1 MKKLLLLA
9 FLFFQCVTYA
19 QVFSGPESVEY
30 DAANSRWLVGQRNS
44 GKVLIL
50 NPANGG
56 LTELCTGMTAGPY
69 GIEILGNVLYC
80 CDGSRVRGF
89 DLTSGAAVF
98 SVNLGATF
106 LNGITSDGVD
116 NLFITDY
123 SAKKIYRVNVA
134 TGTFNIMA
142 TTVKS
147 PNGIIYD
154 GANNRCVFVTW
165 GSSAPVQAMS
175 LADSTISTLIT
186 TTLSN
191 CDGITRDLSGNY
203 YISAW
208 GTSSLNKTDNTFS
221 YNPTPVMTGL
231 SSPADLGSSAAGDSV
246 GIPNSGSANNVV
258 FHPISTSSGIS
269 EHNQTEAN
277 YFPNP
282 ASDRITITLDKP
294 IINGRVELIDSSG
307 KTVSEA
313 KANGNIFFIEK
324 GKLPA
329 GNYSVKISEKG
340 KQIYTNKIIFQ

>member
-1 MKKLLLLA
+1 MKKLLFLALL
-9 FLFFQCVTYA
+9 FSQCISYA
-19 QVFSGPESVEY
+19 QTFSGPESVEY
-30 DAANSRWLVGQRNS
+30 DVANSRWLVGQRTS

-50 NPANGG
+50 NPASGG

-98 SVNLGATF
+98 SVNLAATF

-116 NLFITDY
+116 NLFVTDY
-123 SAKKIYRVNVA
+123 SAKKIYRVNVV
-134 TGTFNIMA
+134 TSTFNQMA

-175 LADSTISTLIT
+175 LVDSTISTLIT

-208 GTSSLNKTDNTFS
+208 GTSSLNKTDNIFS

-231 SSPADLGSSAAGDSV
+231 SSPADLGISAAGDSV

-258 FHPISTSSGIS
+258 FYPISTSSGII
-269 EHNQTEAN
+269 ELNQNETN
-277 YFPNP
+277 PFPNP
-282 ASDRITITLDKP
+282 ASDRFTITLENP
-294 IINGRVELIDSSG
+294 VINGRVELFDSAG
-307 KTVSEA
+307 KSVIVA
-313 KANGNIFFIEK
+313 KINGNIFFVEK
-324 GKLPA
+324 GNLA
-329 GNYSVKISEKG
+329 GGNYMVIVSDAGKTIYKQKIV
-340 KQIYTNKIIFQ
+340 FQ